1 MTKTLGCQITEC
13 TVATLRCKSS
23 CSQRRIMDKFFERW
37 RKIFE
42 VSALAEFVQ
51 FDIHV
56 QARKKQV
63 SKLNAKPLTNIMSIG
78 QLAVLTTISFPT
90 AEVSKQIITAGFKVT
105 ESKQEFIVFKKCR
118 SRQLLTVLQL
128 HFNYINLASQMYI
141 SKQRVPHTVYPL

>member
-1 MTKTLGCQITEC
+1 
-13 TVATLRCKSS
+13 
-23 CSQRRIMDKFFERW
+23 
-37 RKIFE
+37 
-42 VSALAEFVQ
+42 
-51 FDIHV
+51 
-56 QARKKQV
+56 
-63 SKLNAKPLTNIMSIG
+63 MSIG